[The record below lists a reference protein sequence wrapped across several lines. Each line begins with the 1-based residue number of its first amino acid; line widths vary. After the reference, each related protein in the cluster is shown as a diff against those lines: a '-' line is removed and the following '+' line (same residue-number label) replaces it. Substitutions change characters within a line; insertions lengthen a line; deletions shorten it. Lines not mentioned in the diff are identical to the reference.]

1 MNYNE
6 AMEKLKRYG
15 QEHVLKY
22 YAELPDEQR
31 NTLIEQIDRT
41 DFTVIG
47 QAAETGKRGTIAPI
61 KAMTIPEID
70 MGRERFE
77 RIGMEAV
84 KAGKL
89 GAVLLAGGMGT
100 RLGSDAPKGM
110 YDIGISKPVYI
121 FQRLIE
127 NLMKVVEKAGN
138 YIQLFVMTSEKNH
151 DATVGFFKEHDY
163 FGYDKDYIAF
173 FKQDMA
179 PAADFDGKVYMEAK
193 DSIATSPN
201 GNGGW
206 FLSMK
211 KSGLLELVEKRGIEW
226 LNVFAVDNVLQSIAD
241 PVFAGAV
248 LEGGYSVGSKVIRKV
263 NPQEKVGVMCT
274 EDGRPSIVEYIELT
288 EDMLTQRDENGEYA
302 YNFGVILN
310 YLFKVDKL
318 VNLLERKLP
327 YHKSAKKIP
336 YINEAGELVKPEE
349 PNGYKYEQFILDMI
363 QMLDS
368 CLPFEVVRGLM
379 RKRLRVLVVLVNIA
393 ISMNFCIFEVKGET
407 NENVQKES
415 EIQIDKDYMR
425 EVIEEITFSPHPINS
440 KEIDQVKKCIV
451 SEFNKIGYDNIEY
464 QKFEYNDEKNENAI
478 RHSSQIDIFLA
489 PTSED
494 NTSDGAGENV
504 IIKKDSNQNT
514 QKKLII
520 SAHYDSSPTSL
531 GANDNGSGVAI
542 VLEIAQ
548 ILKNIDMPYNIEF
561 IMFSGEEK
569 YMLGSRWYA
578 GQLSEDEKDNII
590 GVINV
595 DTVAEKSDL
604 GYWIMVNGDKR
615 NSDIDYESDDAMQK
629 LAELNGNAL
638 SKLFQVNDRFSVV
651 MAMNSDHYPFSLLDI
666 PSVTIVQNLEEEL
679 KINDESDIKENLDYE
694 RMQEVVK
701 CILRVAFELE

>member
-6 AMEKLKRYG
+6 AMEKLKKYG

-77 RIGMEAV
+77 RIGMEEV

-163 FGYDKDYIAF
+163 FGYDKNYIAF

-193 DSIATSPN
+193 NSIATSPN

-368 CLPFEVVRGLM
+368 CLPFEVVRGKEFAPIKNKTGVDSVESARELL
-379 RKRLRVLVVLVNIA
+379 RKN
-393 ISMNFCIFEVKGET
+393 G
-407 NENVQKES
+407 
-415 EIQIDKDYMR
+415 
-425 EVIEEITFSPHPINS
+425 IE
-440 KEIDQVKKCIV
+440 
-451 SEFNKIGYDNIEY
+451 
-464 QKFEYNDEKNENAI
+464 
-478 RHSSQIDIFLA
+478 L
-489 PTSED
+489 
-494 NTSDGAGENV
+494 
-504 IIKKDSNQNT
+504 
-514 QKKLII
+514 
-520 SAHYDSSPTSL
+520 
-531 GANDNGSGVAI
+531 
-542 VLEIAQ
+542 
-548 ILKNIDMPYNIEF
+548 
-561 IMFSGEEK
+561 
-569 YMLGSRWYA
+569 
-578 GQLSEDEKDNII
+578 
-590 GVINV
+590 
-595 DTVAEKSDL
+595 
-604 GYWIMVNGDKR
+604 
-615 NSDIDYESDDAMQK
+615 
-629 LAELNGNAL
+629 
-638 SKLFQVNDRFSVV
+638 
-651 MAMNSDHYPFSLLDI
+651 
-666 PSVTIVQNLEEEL
+666 
-679 KINDESDIKENLDYE
+679 
-694 RMQEVVK
+694 
-701 CILRVAFELE
+701 

>member
-6 AMEKLKRYG
+6 AMEKLKKYG

-61 KAMTIPEID
+61 TAMTIPEID

-327 YHKSAKKIP
+327 YHKSAKKIL

-368 CLPFEVVRGLM
+368 CLPFEVVRGKEFAPIKNKTGVDSVESARELL
-379 RKRLRVLVVLVNIA
+379 RKN
-393 ISMNFCIFEVKGET
+393 G
-407 NENVQKES
+407 
-415 EIQIDKDYMR
+415 
-425 EVIEEITFSPHPINS
+425 IE
-440 KEIDQVKKCIV
+440 
-451 SEFNKIGYDNIEY
+451 
-464 QKFEYNDEKNENAI
+464 
-478 RHSSQIDIFLA
+478 L
-489 PTSED
+489 
-494 NTSDGAGENV
+494 
-504 IIKKDSNQNT
+504 
-514 QKKLII
+514 
-520 SAHYDSSPTSL
+520 
-531 GANDNGSGVAI
+531 
-542 VLEIAQ
+542 
-548 ILKNIDMPYNIEF
+548 
-561 IMFSGEEK
+561 
-569 YMLGSRWYA
+569 
-578 GQLSEDEKDNII
+578 
-590 GVINV
+590 
-595 DTVAEKSDL
+595 
-604 GYWIMVNGDKR
+604 
-615 NSDIDYESDDAMQK
+615 
-629 LAELNGNAL
+629 
-638 SKLFQVNDRFSVV
+638 
-651 MAMNSDHYPFSLLDI
+651 
-666 PSVTIVQNLEEEL
+666 
-679 KINDESDIKENLDYE
+679 
-694 RMQEVVK
+694 
-701 CILRVAFELE
+701 

>member
-6 AMEKLKRYG
+6 AMEKLKKYG

-151 DATVGFFKEHDY
+151 DATVGFFNEHDY

-248 LEGGYSVGSKVIRKV
+248 LEGGYSVGSKVIRNV

-318 VNLLERKLP
+318 VKLLERKLP

-368 CLPFEVVRGLM
+368 CLPFEVVRGKEFAPIKNKTGVDSVESARELL
-379 RKRLRVLVVLVNIA
+379 RKN
-393 ISMNFCIFEVKGET
+393 G
-407 NENVQKES
+407 
-415 EIQIDKDYMR
+415 
-425 EVIEEITFSPHPINS
+425 IE
-440 KEIDQVKKCIV
+440 
-451 SEFNKIGYDNIEY
+451 
-464 QKFEYNDEKNENAI
+464 
-478 RHSSQIDIFLA
+478 L
-489 PTSED
+489 
-494 NTSDGAGENV
+494 
-504 IIKKDSNQNT
+504 
-514 QKKLII
+514 
-520 SAHYDSSPTSL
+520 
-531 GANDNGSGVAI
+531 
-542 VLEIAQ
+542 
-548 ILKNIDMPYNIEF
+548 
-561 IMFSGEEK
+561 
-569 YMLGSRWYA
+569 
-578 GQLSEDEKDNII
+578 
-590 GVINV
+590 
-595 DTVAEKSDL
+595 
-604 GYWIMVNGDKR
+604 
-615 NSDIDYESDDAMQK
+615 
-629 LAELNGNAL
+629 
-638 SKLFQVNDRFSVV
+638 
-651 MAMNSDHYPFSLLDI
+651 
-666 PSVTIVQNLEEEL
+666 
-679 KINDESDIKENLDYE
+679 
-694 RMQEVVK
+694 
-701 CILRVAFELE
+701 

>member
-1 MNYNE
+1 MNYNK
-6 AMEKLKRYG
+6 AMEKLEKYG

-22 YAELPDEQR
+22 YDELPDEQR

-47 QAAETGKRGTIAPI
+47 QAAETGKRGIIAPI
-61 KAMTIPEID
+61 KAMTIPEIA

-363 QMLDS
+363 QLLDS
-368 CLPFEVVRGLM
+368 CLSFEVVREKEFAPIKNKTGVDSVESARELL
-379 RKRLRVLVVLVNIA
+379 RKN
-393 ISMNFCIFEVKGET
+393 G
-407 NENVQKES
+407 
-415 EIQIDKDYMR
+415 
-425 EVIEEITFSPHPINS
+425 IE
-440 KEIDQVKKCIV
+440 
-451 SEFNKIGYDNIEY
+451 
-464 QKFEYNDEKNENAI
+464 
-478 RHSSQIDIFLA
+478 L
-489 PTSED
+489 
-494 NTSDGAGENV
+494 
-504 IIKKDSNQNT
+504 
-514 QKKLII
+514 
-520 SAHYDSSPTSL
+520 
-531 GANDNGSGVAI
+531 
-542 VLEIAQ
+542 
-548 ILKNIDMPYNIEF
+548 
-561 IMFSGEEK
+561 
-569 YMLGSRWYA
+569 
-578 GQLSEDEKDNII
+578 
-590 GVINV
+590 
-595 DTVAEKSDL
+595 
-604 GYWIMVNGDKR
+604 
-615 NSDIDYESDDAMQK
+615 
-629 LAELNGNAL
+629 
-638 SKLFQVNDRFSVV
+638 
-651 MAMNSDHYPFSLLDI
+651 
-666 PSVTIVQNLEEEL
+666 
-679 KINDESDIKENLDYE
+679 
-694 RMQEVVK
+694 
-701 CILRVAFELE
+701 

>member
-6 AMEKLKRYG
+6 AMEKLKKYG

-163 FGYDKDYIAF
+163 FGYDKNYIAF

-193 DSIATSPN
+193 NSIATSPN

-368 CLPFEVVRGLM
+368 CLPFEVVRGKEFAPIKNKTGVDSVESARELL
-379 RKRLRVLVVLVNIA
+379 RKN
-393 ISMNFCIFEVKGET
+393 G
-407 NENVQKES
+407 
-415 EIQIDKDYMR
+415 
-425 EVIEEITFSPHPINS
+425 IE
-440 KEIDQVKKCIV
+440 
-451 SEFNKIGYDNIEY
+451 
-464 QKFEYNDEKNENAI
+464 
-478 RHSSQIDIFLA
+478 L
-489 PTSED
+489 
-494 NTSDGAGENV
+494 
-504 IIKKDSNQNT
+504 
-514 QKKLII
+514 
-520 SAHYDSSPTSL
+520 
-531 GANDNGSGVAI
+531 
-542 VLEIAQ
+542 
-548 ILKNIDMPYNIEF
+548 
-561 IMFSGEEK
+561 
-569 YMLGSRWYA
+569 
-578 GQLSEDEKDNII
+578 
-590 GVINV
+590 
-595 DTVAEKSDL
+595 
-604 GYWIMVNGDKR
+604 
-615 NSDIDYESDDAMQK
+615 
-629 LAELNGNAL
+629 
-638 SKLFQVNDRFSVV
+638 
-651 MAMNSDHYPFSLLDI
+651 
-666 PSVTIVQNLEEEL
+666 
-679 KINDESDIKENLDYE
+679 
-694 RMQEVVK
+694 
-701 CILRVAFELE
+701 

>member
-1 MNYNE
+1 MNYNT
-6 AMEKLKRYG
+6 AMEKLKKYG

-22 YAELPDEQR
+22 YDELPDEQR

-47 QAAETGKRGTIAPI
+47 QAEETGKRGIIAPI
-61 KAMTIPEID
+61 KAMTIPEIS

-368 CLPFEVVRGLM
+368 CLPFEVVRGKEFAPIKNKTGVDSVESARELL
-379 RKRLRVLVVLVNIA
+379 RKN
-393 ISMNFCIFEVKGET
+393 G
-407 NENVQKES
+407 
-415 EIQIDKDYMR
+415 
-425 EVIEEITFSPHPINS
+425 IE
-440 KEIDQVKKCIV
+440 
-451 SEFNKIGYDNIEY
+451 
-464 QKFEYNDEKNENAI
+464 
-478 RHSSQIDIFLA
+478 L
-489 PTSED
+489 
-494 NTSDGAGENV
+494 
-504 IIKKDSNQNT
+504 
-514 QKKLII
+514 
-520 SAHYDSSPTSL
+520 
-531 GANDNGSGVAI
+531 
-542 VLEIAQ
+542 
-548 ILKNIDMPYNIEF
+548 
-561 IMFSGEEK
+561 
-569 YMLGSRWYA
+569 
-578 GQLSEDEKDNII
+578 
-590 GVINV
+590 
-595 DTVAEKSDL
+595 
-604 GYWIMVNGDKR
+604 
-615 NSDIDYESDDAMQK
+615 
-629 LAELNGNAL
+629 
-638 SKLFQVNDRFSVV
+638 
-651 MAMNSDHYPFSLLDI
+651 
-666 PSVTIVQNLEEEL
+666 
-679 KINDESDIKENLDYE
+679 
-694 RMQEVVK
+694 
-701 CILRVAFELE
+701 

>member
-6 AMEKLKRYG
+6 AMEKLKKYG

-22 YAELPDEQR
+22 YAELPEEQR
-31 NTLIEQIDRT
+31 NILIEQIDRT

-47 QAAETGKRGTIAPI
+47 QAAETVKRGTIAPI

-211 KSGLLELVEKRGIEW
+211 KSGLLELVEKMGIEW

-368 CLPFEVVRGLM
+368 CLPFEVVREKEFAPIKNKTGVDSVESARELL
-379 RKRLRVLVVLVNIA
+379 RKN
-393 ISMNFCIFEVKGET
+393 G
-407 NENVQKES
+407 
-415 EIQIDKDYMR
+415 
-425 EVIEEITFSPHPINS
+425 IE
-440 KEIDQVKKCIV
+440 
-451 SEFNKIGYDNIEY
+451 
-464 QKFEYNDEKNENAI
+464 
-478 RHSSQIDIFLA
+478 L
-489 PTSED
+489 
-494 NTSDGAGENV
+494 
-504 IIKKDSNQNT
+504 
-514 QKKLII
+514 
-520 SAHYDSSPTSL
+520 
-531 GANDNGSGVAI
+531 
-542 VLEIAQ
+542 
-548 ILKNIDMPYNIEF
+548 
-561 IMFSGEEK
+561 
-569 YMLGSRWYA
+569 
-578 GQLSEDEKDNII
+578 
-590 GVINV
+590 
-595 DTVAEKSDL
+595 
-604 GYWIMVNGDKR
+604 
-615 NSDIDYESDDAMQK
+615 
-629 LAELNGNAL
+629 
-638 SKLFQVNDRFSVV
+638 
-651 MAMNSDHYPFSLLDI
+651 
-666 PSVTIVQNLEEEL
+666 
-679 KINDESDIKENLDYE
+679 
-694 RMQEVVK
+694 
-701 CILRVAFELE
+701 

>member
-6 AMEKLKRYG
+6 AMEKLEKYG

-22 YAELPDEQR
+22 YDELPDEQR

-47 QAAETGKRGTIAPI
+47 QAAETGKRGIIAPI
-61 KAMTIPEID
+61 KAMTIPEIA

-211 KSGLLELVEKRGIEW
+211 KSGLLELVEKRSIEW

-368 CLPFEVVRGLM
+368 CLPFEVVREKEFAPIKNKTGVDSVESAREL
-379 RKRLRVLVVLVNIA
+379 LRRN
-393 ISMNFCIFEVKGET
+393 G
-407 NENVQKES
+407 
-415 EIQIDKDYMR
+415 
-425 EVIEEITFSPHPINS
+425 IE
-440 KEIDQVKKCIV
+440 
-451 SEFNKIGYDNIEY
+451 
-464 QKFEYNDEKNENAI
+464 
-478 RHSSQIDIFLA
+478 L
-489 PTSED
+489 
-494 NTSDGAGENV
+494 
-504 IIKKDSNQNT
+504 
-514 QKKLII
+514 
-520 SAHYDSSPTSL
+520 
-531 GANDNGSGVAI
+531 
-542 VLEIAQ
+542 
-548 ILKNIDMPYNIEF
+548 
-561 IMFSGEEK
+561 
-569 YMLGSRWYA
+569 
-578 GQLSEDEKDNII
+578 
-590 GVINV
+590 
-595 DTVAEKSDL
+595 
-604 GYWIMVNGDKR
+604 
-615 NSDIDYESDDAMQK
+615 
-629 LAELNGNAL
+629 
-638 SKLFQVNDRFSVV
+638 
-651 MAMNSDHYPFSLLDI
+651 
-666 PSVTIVQNLEEEL
+666 
-679 KINDESDIKENLDYE
+679 
-694 RMQEVVK
+694 
-701 CILRVAFELE
+701 

>member
-6 AMEKLKRYG
+6 AMEKLKKYG

-22 YAELPDEQR
+22 YDELPDEQR

-47 QAAETGKRGTIAPI
+47 QAAETGKRGIIAPI
-61 KAMTIPEID
+61 KAMTIPEIA

-363 QMLDS
+363 QMLDN
-368 CLPFEVVRGLM
+368 CLPFEVVREKEFAPIKNKTGVDSVESARELL
-379 RKRLRVLVVLVNIA
+379 RKN
-393 ISMNFCIFEVKGET
+393 G
-407 NENVQKES
+407 
-415 EIQIDKDYMR
+415 
-425 EVIEEITFSPHPINS
+425 IE
-440 KEIDQVKKCIV
+440 
-451 SEFNKIGYDNIEY
+451 
-464 QKFEYNDEKNENAI
+464 
-478 RHSSQIDIFLA
+478 L
-489 PTSED
+489 
-494 NTSDGAGENV
+494 
-504 IIKKDSNQNT
+504 
-514 QKKLII
+514 
-520 SAHYDSSPTSL
+520 
-531 GANDNGSGVAI
+531 
-542 VLEIAQ
+542 
-548 ILKNIDMPYNIEF
+548 
-561 IMFSGEEK
+561 
-569 YMLGSRWYA
+569 
-578 GQLSEDEKDNII
+578 
-590 GVINV
+590 
-595 DTVAEKSDL
+595 
-604 GYWIMVNGDKR
+604 
-615 NSDIDYESDDAMQK
+615 
-629 LAELNGNAL
+629 
-638 SKLFQVNDRFSVV
+638 
-651 MAMNSDHYPFSLLDI
+651 
-666 PSVTIVQNLEEEL
+666 
-679 KINDESDIKENLDYE
+679 
-694 RMQEVVK
+694 
-701 CILRVAFELE
+701 

>member
-6 AMEKLKRYG
+6 AMEKLKEYG

-127 NLMKVVEKAGN
+127 NLMKVVEKEGN

-368 CLPFEVVRGLM
+368 CLPFEVVRGKEFAPIKNKTGVDSVESARELL
-379 RKRLRVLVVLVNIA
+379 RKN
-393 ISMNFCIFEVKGET
+393 G
-407 NENVQKES
+407 
-415 EIQIDKDYMR
+415 
-425 EVIEEITFSPHPINS
+425 IE
-440 KEIDQVKKCIV
+440 
-451 SEFNKIGYDNIEY
+451 
-464 QKFEYNDEKNENAI
+464 
-478 RHSSQIDIFLA
+478 L
-489 PTSED
+489 
-494 NTSDGAGENV
+494 
-504 IIKKDSNQNT
+504 
-514 QKKLII
+514 
-520 SAHYDSSPTSL
+520 
-531 GANDNGSGVAI
+531 
-542 VLEIAQ
+542 
-548 ILKNIDMPYNIEF
+548 
-561 IMFSGEEK
+561 
-569 YMLGSRWYA
+569 
-578 GQLSEDEKDNII
+578 
-590 GVINV
+590 
-595 DTVAEKSDL
+595 
-604 GYWIMVNGDKR
+604 
-615 NSDIDYESDDAMQK
+615 
-629 LAELNGNAL
+629 
-638 SKLFQVNDRFSVV
+638 
-651 MAMNSDHYPFSLLDI
+651 
-666 PSVTIVQNLEEEL
+666 
-679 KINDESDIKENLDYE
+679 
-694 RMQEVVK
+694 
-701 CILRVAFELE
+701 

>member
-1 MNYNE
+1 MNYND
-6 AMEKLKRYG
+6 AMEKLKKYG

-22 YAELPDEQR
+22 YDELSDEQR

-47 QAAETGKRGTIAPI
+47 QAAEAGKRGEIAPI

-77 RIGMEAV
+77 HIGMEAI

-368 CLPFEVVRGLM
+368 CLPFEVVRGKEFAPIKNKTGVDSVESARELL
-379 RKRLRVLVVLVNIA
+379 RKN
-393 ISMNFCIFEVKGET
+393 G
-407 NENVQKES
+407 
-415 EIQIDKDYMR
+415 
-425 EVIEEITFSPHPINS
+425 IE
-440 KEIDQVKKCIV
+440 
-451 SEFNKIGYDNIEY
+451 
-464 QKFEYNDEKNENAI
+464 
-478 RHSSQIDIFLA
+478 L
-489 PTSED
+489 
-494 NTSDGAGENV
+494 
-504 IIKKDSNQNT
+504 
-514 QKKLII
+514 
-520 SAHYDSSPTSL
+520 
-531 GANDNGSGVAI
+531 
-542 VLEIAQ
+542 
-548 ILKNIDMPYNIEF
+548 
-561 IMFSGEEK
+561 
-569 YMLGSRWYA
+569 
-578 GQLSEDEKDNII
+578 
-590 GVINV
+590 
-595 DTVAEKSDL
+595 
-604 GYWIMVNGDKR
+604 
-615 NSDIDYESDDAMQK
+615 
-629 LAELNGNAL
+629 
-638 SKLFQVNDRFSVV
+638 
-651 MAMNSDHYPFSLLDI
+651 
-666 PSVTIVQNLEEEL
+666 
-679 KINDESDIKENLDYE
+679 
-694 RMQEVVK
+694 
-701 CILRVAFELE
+701 

>member
-6 AMEKLKRYG
+6 AMEKLKKYG

-70 MGRERFE
+70 MGRKRFE

-310 YLFKVDKL
+310 YLFRVDKL
-318 VNLLERKLP
+318 VDLLERKLP

-368 CLPFEVVRGLM
+368 CLPFEVVRGKEFAPIKNKTGVDSVESARELL
-379 RKRLRVLVVLVNIA
+379 RKN
-393 ISMNFCIFEVKGET
+393 G
-407 NENVQKES
+407 
-415 EIQIDKDYMR
+415 
-425 EVIEEITFSPHPINS
+425 IE
-440 KEIDQVKKCIV
+440 
-451 SEFNKIGYDNIEY
+451 
-464 QKFEYNDEKNENAI
+464 
-478 RHSSQIDIFLA
+478 L
-489 PTSED
+489 
-494 NTSDGAGENV
+494 
-504 IIKKDSNQNT
+504 
-514 QKKLII
+514 
-520 SAHYDSSPTSL
+520 
-531 GANDNGSGVAI
+531 
-542 VLEIAQ
+542 
-548 ILKNIDMPYNIEF
+548 
-561 IMFSGEEK
+561 
-569 YMLGSRWYA
+569 
-578 GQLSEDEKDNII
+578 
-590 GVINV
+590 
-595 DTVAEKSDL
+595 
-604 GYWIMVNGDKR
+604 
-615 NSDIDYESDDAMQK
+615 
-629 LAELNGNAL
+629 
-638 SKLFQVNDRFSVV
+638 
-651 MAMNSDHYPFSLLDI
+651 
-666 PSVTIVQNLEEEL
+666 
-679 KINDESDIKENLDYE
+679 
-694 RMQEVVK
+694 
-701 CILRVAFELE
+701 

>member
-1 MNYNE
+1 MNYNA
-6 AMEKLKRYG
+6 AMEKLKKYG

-22 YAELPDEQR
+22 YDELPDEQR

-47 QAAETGKRGTIAPI
+47 QAAEMGKRGTIAPI
-61 KAMTIPEID
+61 KAMTIPEIA

-77 RIGMEAV
+77 HIGMEAI

-368 CLPFEVVRGLM
+368 CLPFEVVREKEFAPIKNKTGADSVESAREL
-379 RKRLRVLVVLVNIA
+379 LR
-393 ISMNFCIFEVKGET
+393 
-407 NENVQKES
+407 ENG
-415 EIQIDKDYMR
+415 
-425 EVIEEITFSPHPINS
+425 IE
-440 KEIDQVKKCIV
+440 
-451 SEFNKIGYDNIEY
+451 
-464 QKFEYNDEKNENAI
+464 
-478 RHSSQIDIFLA
+478 L
-489 PTSED
+489 
-494 NTSDGAGENV
+494 
-504 IIKKDSNQNT
+504 
-514 QKKLII
+514 
-520 SAHYDSSPTSL
+520 
-531 GANDNGSGVAI
+531 
-542 VLEIAQ
+542 
-548 ILKNIDMPYNIEF
+548 
-561 IMFSGEEK
+561 
-569 YMLGSRWYA
+569 
-578 GQLSEDEKDNII
+578 
-590 GVINV
+590 
-595 DTVAEKSDL
+595 
-604 GYWIMVNGDKR
+604 
-615 NSDIDYESDDAMQK
+615 
-629 LAELNGNAL
+629 
-638 SKLFQVNDRFSVV
+638 
-651 MAMNSDHYPFSLLDI
+651 
-666 PSVTIVQNLEEEL
+666 
-679 KINDESDIKENLDYE
+679 
-694 RMQEVVK
+694 
-701 CILRVAFELE
+701 

>member
-6 AMEKLKRYG
+6 AMEKLKKYG

-22 YAELPDEQR
+22 YDELLDEQR

-368 CLPFEVVRGLM
+368 CLPFEVVRGKEFAPIKNKTGVDSVESARELL
-379 RKRLRVLVVLVNIA
+379 RKN
-393 ISMNFCIFEVKGET
+393 G
-407 NENVQKES
+407 
-415 EIQIDKDYMR
+415 
-425 EVIEEITFSPHPINS
+425 IE
-440 KEIDQVKKCIV
+440 
-451 SEFNKIGYDNIEY
+451 
-464 QKFEYNDEKNENAI
+464 
-478 RHSSQIDIFLA
+478 L
-489 PTSED
+489 
-494 NTSDGAGENV
+494 
-504 IIKKDSNQNT
+504 
-514 QKKLII
+514 
-520 SAHYDSSPTSL
+520 
-531 GANDNGSGVAI
+531 
-542 VLEIAQ
+542 
-548 ILKNIDMPYNIEF
+548 
-561 IMFSGEEK
+561 
-569 YMLGSRWYA
+569 
-578 GQLSEDEKDNII
+578 
-590 GVINV
+590 
-595 DTVAEKSDL
+595 
-604 GYWIMVNGDKR
+604 
-615 NSDIDYESDDAMQK
+615 
-629 LAELNGNAL
+629 
-638 SKLFQVNDRFSVV
+638 
-651 MAMNSDHYPFSLLDI
+651 
-666 PSVTIVQNLEEEL
+666 
-679 KINDESDIKENLDYE
+679 
-694 RMQEVVK
+694 
-701 CILRVAFELE
+701 

>member
-6 AMEKLKRYG
+6 AMEKLKKYG

-22 YAELPDEQR
+22 YAELSDEQR

-47 QAAETGKRGTIAPI
+47 QAAEAGKRGEIAPI

-77 RIGMEAV
+77 HIGMEAI

-163 FGYDKDYIAF
+163 FGYDKEYIAF

-193 DSIATSPN
+193 DCIATSPN

-211 KSGLLELVEKRGIEW
+211 KSGLLELVEKRDIEW

-288 EDMLTQRDENGEYA
+288 EDMLTQKDENGEYA

-336 YINEAGELVKPEE
+336 YINENGESIKPEE

-368 CLPFEVVRGLM
+368 CLPFEVVREKEFAPIKNKTGVDSVESARELL
-379 RKRLRVLVVLVNIA
+379 RKN
-393 ISMNFCIFEVKGET
+393 G
-407 NENVQKES
+407 
-415 EIQIDKDYMR
+415 
-425 EVIEEITFSPHPINS
+425 IE
-440 KEIDQVKKCIV
+440 
-451 SEFNKIGYDNIEY
+451 
-464 QKFEYNDEKNENAI
+464 
-478 RHSSQIDIFLA
+478 L
-489 PTSED
+489 
-494 NTSDGAGENV
+494 
-504 IIKKDSNQNT
+504 
-514 QKKLII
+514 
-520 SAHYDSSPTSL
+520 
-531 GANDNGSGVAI
+531 
-542 VLEIAQ
+542 
-548 ILKNIDMPYNIEF
+548 
-561 IMFSGEEK
+561 
-569 YMLGSRWYA
+569 
-578 GQLSEDEKDNII
+578 
-590 GVINV
+590 
-595 DTVAEKSDL
+595 
-604 GYWIMVNGDKR
+604 
-615 NSDIDYESDDAMQK
+615 
-629 LAELNGNAL
+629 
-638 SKLFQVNDRFSVV
+638 
-651 MAMNSDHYPFSLLDI
+651 
-666 PSVTIVQNLEEEL
+666 
-679 KINDESDIKENLDYE
+679 
-694 RMQEVVK
+694 
-701 CILRVAFELE
+701 

>member
-6 AMEKLKRYG
+6 AMEKLKKYG

-47 QAAETGKRGTIAPI
+47 QAAEMGKRGAIAPI

-368 CLPFEVVRGLM
+368 CLPFEVVRGKEFAPIKNKTGVDSVESARELL
-379 RKRLRVLVVLVNIA
+379 RKN
-393 ISMNFCIFEVKGET
+393 G
-407 NENVQKES
+407 
-415 EIQIDKDYMR
+415 
-425 EVIEEITFSPHPINS
+425 IE
-440 KEIDQVKKCIV
+440 
-451 SEFNKIGYDNIEY
+451 
-464 QKFEYNDEKNENAI
+464 
-478 RHSSQIDIFLA
+478 L
-489 PTSED
+489 
-494 NTSDGAGENV
+494 
-504 IIKKDSNQNT
+504 
-514 QKKLII
+514 
-520 SAHYDSSPTSL
+520 
-531 GANDNGSGVAI
+531 
-542 VLEIAQ
+542 
-548 ILKNIDMPYNIEF
+548 
-561 IMFSGEEK
+561 
-569 YMLGSRWYA
+569 
-578 GQLSEDEKDNII
+578 
-590 GVINV
+590 
-595 DTVAEKSDL
+595 
-604 GYWIMVNGDKR
+604 
-615 NSDIDYESDDAMQK
+615 
-629 LAELNGNAL
+629 
-638 SKLFQVNDRFSVV
+638 
-651 MAMNSDHYPFSLLDI
+651 
-666 PSVTIVQNLEEEL
+666 
-679 KINDESDIKENLDYE
+679 
-694 RMQEVVK
+694 
-701 CILRVAFELE
+701 

>member
-110 YDIGISKPVYI
+110 YDIGISKPMYI

-368 CLPFEVVRGLM
+368 CLPFEVVRGKEFAPIKNKTGVDSVESAREL
-379 RKRLRVLVVLVNIA
+379 LR
-393 ISMNFCIFEVKGET
+393 
-407 NENVQKES
+407 ENG
-415 EIQIDKDYMR
+415 
-425 EVIEEITFSPHPINS
+425 IE
-440 KEIDQVKKCIV
+440 
-451 SEFNKIGYDNIEY
+451 
-464 QKFEYNDEKNENAI
+464 
-478 RHSSQIDIFLA
+478 L
-489 PTSED
+489 
-494 NTSDGAGENV
+494 
-504 IIKKDSNQNT
+504 
-514 QKKLII
+514 
-520 SAHYDSSPTSL
+520 
-531 GANDNGSGVAI
+531 
-542 VLEIAQ
+542 
-548 ILKNIDMPYNIEF
+548 
-561 IMFSGEEK
+561 
-569 YMLGSRWYA
+569 
-578 GQLSEDEKDNII
+578 
-590 GVINV
+590 
-595 DTVAEKSDL
+595 
-604 GYWIMVNGDKR
+604 
-615 NSDIDYESDDAMQK
+615 
-629 LAELNGNAL
+629 
-638 SKLFQVNDRFSVV
+638 
-651 MAMNSDHYPFSLLDI
+651 
-666 PSVTIVQNLEEEL
+666 
-679 KINDESDIKENLDYE
+679 
-694 RMQEVVK
+694 
-701 CILRVAFELE
+701 

>member
-47 QAAETGKRGTIAPI
+47 QAAETGKRGAIAPI

-77 RIGMEAV
+77 HIGMEAI

-89 GAVLLAGGMGT
+89 GTVLLAGGMGT

-363 QMLDS
+363 QLLDN
-368 CLPFEVVRGLM
+368 CLPFEVVREKEFAPIKNKTGVDSVESARELL
-379 RKRLRVLVVLVNIA
+379 RKN
-393 ISMNFCIFEVKGET
+393 G
-407 NENVQKES
+407 
-415 EIQIDKDYMR
+415 
-425 EVIEEITFSPHPINS
+425 IE
-440 KEIDQVKKCIV
+440 
-451 SEFNKIGYDNIEY
+451 
-464 QKFEYNDEKNENAI
+464 
-478 RHSSQIDIFLA
+478 L
-489 PTSED
+489 
-494 NTSDGAGENV
+494 
-504 IIKKDSNQNT
+504 
-514 QKKLII
+514 
-520 SAHYDSSPTSL
+520 
-531 GANDNGSGVAI
+531 
-542 VLEIAQ
+542 
-548 ILKNIDMPYNIEF
+548 
-561 IMFSGEEK
+561 
-569 YMLGSRWYA
+569 
-578 GQLSEDEKDNII
+578 
-590 GVINV
+590 
-595 DTVAEKSDL
+595 
-604 GYWIMVNGDKR
+604 
-615 NSDIDYESDDAMQK
+615 
-629 LAELNGNAL
+629 
-638 SKLFQVNDRFSVV
+638 
-651 MAMNSDHYPFSLLDI
+651 
-666 PSVTIVQNLEEEL
+666 
-679 KINDESDIKENLDYE
+679 
-694 RMQEVVK
+694 
-701 CILRVAFELE
+701 

>member
-1 MNYNE
+1 
-6 AMEKLKRYG
+6 MEKLKKYG

-22 YAELPDEQR
+22 YDELPDEQR

-47 QAAETGKRGTIAPI
+47 QAEETGKRGIIAPI
-61 KAMTIPEID
+61 KAMTIPEIS

-368 CLPFEVVRGLM
+368 CLPFEVVRGKEFAPIKNKTGVDSVESARELL
-379 RKRLRVLVVLVNIA
+379 RKN
-393 ISMNFCIFEVKGET
+393 G
-407 NENVQKES
+407 
-415 EIQIDKDYMR
+415 
-425 EVIEEITFSPHPINS
+425 IE
-440 KEIDQVKKCIV
+440 
-451 SEFNKIGYDNIEY
+451 
-464 QKFEYNDEKNENAI
+464 
-478 RHSSQIDIFLA
+478 L
-489 PTSED
+489 
-494 NTSDGAGENV
+494 
-504 IIKKDSNQNT
+504 
-514 QKKLII
+514 
-520 SAHYDSSPTSL
+520 
-531 GANDNGSGVAI
+531 
-542 VLEIAQ
+542 
-548 ILKNIDMPYNIEF
+548 
-561 IMFSGEEK
+561 
-569 YMLGSRWYA
+569 
-578 GQLSEDEKDNII
+578 
-590 GVINV
+590 
-595 DTVAEKSDL
+595 
-604 GYWIMVNGDKR
+604 
-615 NSDIDYESDDAMQK
+615 
-629 LAELNGNAL
+629 
-638 SKLFQVNDRFSVV
+638 
-651 MAMNSDHYPFSLLDI
+651 
-666 PSVTIVQNLEEEL
+666 
-679 KINDESDIKENLDYE
+679 
-694 RMQEVVK
+694 
-701 CILRVAFELE
+701 

>member
-6 AMEKLKRYG
+6 AMEKLKKYG

-193 DSIATSPN
+193 NSIATSPN

-310 YLFKVDKL
+310 YLFRVDKL
-318 VNLLERKLP
+318 VDLLERKLP

-368 CLPFEVVRGLM
+368 CLPFEVVRGKEFAPIKNKTGVDSVESARELL
-379 RKRLRVLVVLVNIA
+379 RKN
-393 ISMNFCIFEVKGET
+393 G
-407 NENVQKES
+407 
-415 EIQIDKDYMR
+415 
-425 EVIEEITFSPHPINS
+425 IE
-440 KEIDQVKKCIV
+440 
-451 SEFNKIGYDNIEY
+451 
-464 QKFEYNDEKNENAI
+464 
-478 RHSSQIDIFLA
+478 L
-489 PTSED
+489 
-494 NTSDGAGENV
+494 
-504 IIKKDSNQNT
+504 
-514 QKKLII
+514 
-520 SAHYDSSPTSL
+520 
-531 GANDNGSGVAI
+531 
-542 VLEIAQ
+542 
-548 ILKNIDMPYNIEF
+548 
-561 IMFSGEEK
+561 
-569 YMLGSRWYA
+569 
-578 GQLSEDEKDNII
+578 
-590 GVINV
+590 
-595 DTVAEKSDL
+595 
-604 GYWIMVNGDKR
+604 
-615 NSDIDYESDDAMQK
+615 
-629 LAELNGNAL
+629 
-638 SKLFQVNDRFSVV
+638 
-651 MAMNSDHYPFSLLDI
+651 
-666 PSVTIVQNLEEEL
+666 
-679 KINDESDIKENLDYE
+679 
-694 RMQEVVK
+694 
-701 CILRVAFELE
+701 

>member
-1 MNYNE
+1 MNYND
-6 AMEKLKRYG
+6 AMEKLKKYG

-22 YAELPDEQR
+22 YDELPDEQR

-77 RIGMEAV
+77 RIGMEAI

-368 CLPFEVVRGLM
+368 CLPFEVVREKEFAPIKNKTGVDSVESARELL
-379 RKRLRVLVVLVNIA
+379 RKN
-393 ISMNFCIFEVKGET
+393 G
-407 NENVQKES
+407 
-415 EIQIDKDYMR
+415 
-425 EVIEEITFSPHPINS
+425 IE
-440 KEIDQVKKCIV
+440 
-451 SEFNKIGYDNIEY
+451 
-464 QKFEYNDEKNENAI
+464 
-478 RHSSQIDIFLA
+478 L
-489 PTSED
+489 
-494 NTSDGAGENV
+494 
-504 IIKKDSNQNT
+504 
-514 QKKLII
+514 
-520 SAHYDSSPTSL
+520 
-531 GANDNGSGVAI
+531 
-542 VLEIAQ
+542 
-548 ILKNIDMPYNIEF
+548 
-561 IMFSGEEK
+561 
-569 YMLGSRWYA
+569 
-578 GQLSEDEKDNII
+578 
-590 GVINV
+590 
-595 DTVAEKSDL
+595 
-604 GYWIMVNGDKR
+604 
-615 NSDIDYESDDAMQK
+615 
-629 LAELNGNAL
+629 
-638 SKLFQVNDRFSVV
+638 
-651 MAMNSDHYPFSLLDI
+651 
-666 PSVTIVQNLEEEL
+666 
-679 KINDESDIKENLDYE
+679 
-694 RMQEVVK
+694 
-701 CILRVAFELE
+701 

>member
-1 MNYNE
+1 MNYNA
-6 AMEKLKRYG
+6 AMEKLKKYG

-22 YAELPDEQR
+22 YDELSDEQR

-47 QAAETGKRGTIAPI
+47 QAAEMGKRGTIAPI
-61 KAMTIPEID
+61 KAMTIPEIA

-77 RIGMEAV
+77 HIGMEAI

-310 YLFKVDKL
+310 YLFRVDKL

-368 CLPFEVVRGLM
+368 CLPFEVVRGKEFAPIKNKTGVDSVESARELL
-379 RKRLRVLVVLVNIA
+379 RKN
-393 ISMNFCIFEVKGET
+393 G
-407 NENVQKES
+407 
-415 EIQIDKDYMR
+415 
-425 EVIEEITFSPHPINS
+425 IE
-440 KEIDQVKKCIV
+440 
-451 SEFNKIGYDNIEY
+451 
-464 QKFEYNDEKNENAI
+464 
-478 RHSSQIDIFLA
+478 L
-489 PTSED
+489 
-494 NTSDGAGENV
+494 
-504 IIKKDSNQNT
+504 
-514 QKKLII
+514 
-520 SAHYDSSPTSL
+520 
-531 GANDNGSGVAI
+531 
-542 VLEIAQ
+542 
-548 ILKNIDMPYNIEF
+548 
-561 IMFSGEEK
+561 
-569 YMLGSRWYA
+569 
-578 GQLSEDEKDNII
+578 
-590 GVINV
+590 
-595 DTVAEKSDL
+595 
-604 GYWIMVNGDKR
+604 
-615 NSDIDYESDDAMQK
+615 
-629 LAELNGNAL
+629 
-638 SKLFQVNDRFSVV
+638 
-651 MAMNSDHYPFSLLDI
+651 
-666 PSVTIVQNLEEEL
+666 
-679 KINDESDIKENLDYE
+679 
-694 RMQEVVK
+694 
-701 CILRVAFELE
+701 

>member
-47 QAAETGKRGTIAPI
+47 QAAETEKRGTIAPI

-368 CLPFEVVRGLM
+368 CLPFEVVRGKEFAPIKNKTGVDSVESARELL
-379 RKRLRVLVVLVNIA
+379 RKN
-393 ISMNFCIFEVKGET
+393 G
-407 NENVQKES
+407 
-415 EIQIDKDYMR
+415 
-425 EVIEEITFSPHPINS
+425 IE
-440 KEIDQVKKCIV
+440 
-451 SEFNKIGYDNIEY
+451 
-464 QKFEYNDEKNENAI
+464 
-478 RHSSQIDIFLA
+478 L
-489 PTSED
+489 
-494 NTSDGAGENV
+494 
-504 IIKKDSNQNT
+504 
-514 QKKLII
+514 
-520 SAHYDSSPTSL
+520 
-531 GANDNGSGVAI
+531 
-542 VLEIAQ
+542 
-548 ILKNIDMPYNIEF
+548 
-561 IMFSGEEK
+561 
-569 YMLGSRWYA
+569 
-578 GQLSEDEKDNII
+578 
-590 GVINV
+590 
-595 DTVAEKSDL
+595 
-604 GYWIMVNGDKR
+604 
-615 NSDIDYESDDAMQK
+615 
-629 LAELNGNAL
+629 
-638 SKLFQVNDRFSVV
+638 
-651 MAMNSDHYPFSLLDI
+651 
-666 PSVTIVQNLEEEL
+666 
-679 KINDESDIKENLDYE
+679 
-694 RMQEVVK
+694 
-701 CILRVAFELE
+701 

>member
-6 AMEKLKRYG
+6 AMEKLKKYG

-22 YAELPDEQR
+22 YAELQDEQR

-47 QAAETGKRGTIAPI
+47 QAAETGKRGAIAPI

-368 CLPFEVVRGLM
+368 CLPFEVVR
-379 RKRLRVLVVLVNIA
+379 
-393 ISMNFCIFEVKGET
+393 E
-407 NENVQKES
+407 KE
-415 EIQIDKDYMR
+415 
-425 EVIEEITFSPHPINS
+425 FAPI
-440 KEIDQVKKCIV
+440 K
-451 SEFNKIGYDNIEY
+451 NKIGVDSVESARELLRKNGIE
-464 QKFEYNDEKNENAI
+464 
-478 RHSSQIDIFLA
+478 L
-489 PTSED
+489 
-494 NTSDGAGENV
+494 
-504 IIKKDSNQNT
+504 
-514 QKKLII
+514 
-520 SAHYDSSPTSL
+520 
-531 GANDNGSGVAI
+531 
-542 VLEIAQ
+542 
-548 ILKNIDMPYNIEF
+548 
-561 IMFSGEEK
+561 
-569 YMLGSRWYA
+569 
-578 GQLSEDEKDNII
+578 
-590 GVINV
+590 
-595 DTVAEKSDL
+595 
-604 GYWIMVNGDKR
+604 
-615 NSDIDYESDDAMQK
+615 
-629 LAELNGNAL
+629 
-638 SKLFQVNDRFSVV
+638 
-651 MAMNSDHYPFSLLDI
+651 
-666 PSVTIVQNLEEEL
+666 
-679 KINDESDIKENLDYE
+679 
-694 RMQEVVK
+694 
-701 CILRVAFELE
+701 

>member
-6 AMEKLKRYG
+6 AMEKLKKYG

-310 YLFKVDKL
+310 YLFRVDKL

-368 CLPFEVVRGLM
+368 CLPFEVVRG
-379 RKRLRVLVVLVNIA
+379 
-393 ISMNFCIFEVKGET
+393 
-407 NENVQKES
+407 KEFAPIKNKTGVDS
-415 EIQIDKDYMR
+415 VESAR
-425 EVIEEITFSPHPINS
+425 ELLKKNGIE
-440 KEIDQVKKCIV
+440 
-451 SEFNKIGYDNIEY
+451 
-464 QKFEYNDEKNENAI
+464 
-478 RHSSQIDIFLA
+478 L
-489 PTSED
+489 
-494 NTSDGAGENV
+494 
-504 IIKKDSNQNT
+504 
-514 QKKLII
+514 
-520 SAHYDSSPTSL
+520 
-531 GANDNGSGVAI
+531 
-542 VLEIAQ
+542 
-548 ILKNIDMPYNIEF
+548 
-561 IMFSGEEK
+561 
-569 YMLGSRWYA
+569 
-578 GQLSEDEKDNII
+578 
-590 GVINV
+590 
-595 DTVAEKSDL
+595 
-604 GYWIMVNGDKR
+604 
-615 NSDIDYESDDAMQK
+615 
-629 LAELNGNAL
+629 
-638 SKLFQVNDRFSVV
+638 
-651 MAMNSDHYPFSLLDI
+651 
-666 PSVTIVQNLEEEL
+666 
-679 KINDESDIKENLDYE
+679 
-694 RMQEVVK
+694 
-701 CILRVAFELE
+701 

>member
-6 AMEKLKRYG
+6 AMEKLKKYG

-22 YAELPDEQR
+22 YDELPDEQR

-47 QAAETGKRGTIAPI
+47 QAAETGKRGIIAPI
-61 KAMTIPEID
+61 KAVTIPEIA

-363 QMLDS
+363 QLLDS
-368 CLPFEVVRGLM
+368 CLPFEVVRGKEFAPIKNKTGVDSVESARELL
-379 RKRLRVLVVLVNIA
+379 RKN
-393 ISMNFCIFEVKGET
+393 G
-407 NENVQKES
+407 
-415 EIQIDKDYMR
+415 
-425 EVIEEITFSPHPINS
+425 IE
-440 KEIDQVKKCIV
+440 
-451 SEFNKIGYDNIEY
+451 
-464 QKFEYNDEKNENAI
+464 
-478 RHSSQIDIFLA
+478 L
-489 PTSED
+489 
-494 NTSDGAGENV
+494 
-504 IIKKDSNQNT
+504 
-514 QKKLII
+514 
-520 SAHYDSSPTSL
+520 
-531 GANDNGSGVAI
+531 
-542 VLEIAQ
+542 
-548 ILKNIDMPYNIEF
+548 
-561 IMFSGEEK
+561 
-569 YMLGSRWYA
+569 
-578 GQLSEDEKDNII
+578 
-590 GVINV
+590 
-595 DTVAEKSDL
+595 
-604 GYWIMVNGDKR
+604 
-615 NSDIDYESDDAMQK
+615 
-629 LAELNGNAL
+629 
-638 SKLFQVNDRFSVV
+638 
-651 MAMNSDHYPFSLLDI
+651 
-666 PSVTIVQNLEEEL
+666 
-679 KINDESDIKENLDYE
+679 
-694 RMQEVVK
+694 
-701 CILRVAFELE
+701 

>member
-6 AMEKLKRYG
+6 AMEKLKKYG

-22 YAELPDEQR
+22 YAELSDEQR

-47 QAAETGKRGTIAPI
+47 QAAEAGKRGEIAPI

-77 RIGMEAV
+77 HIGMEAI

-89 GAVLLAGGMGT
+89 GAVLLSGGMGT

-163 FGYDKDYIAF
+163 FGYDKEYIAF

-193 DSIATSPN
+193 DCIATSPN

-211 KSGLLELVEKRGIEW
+211 KSGLLELVEKRDIEW

-288 EDMLTQRDENGEYA
+288 EDMLTQKDENGEYA

-368 CLPFEVVRGLM
+368 CLPFEVVREKEFAPIKNKTGVDSVESARELL
-379 RKRLRVLVVLVNIA
+379 RKN
-393 ISMNFCIFEVKGET
+393 G
-407 NENVQKES
+407 
-415 EIQIDKDYMR
+415 
-425 EVIEEITFSPHPINS
+425 IE
-440 KEIDQVKKCIV
+440 
-451 SEFNKIGYDNIEY
+451 
-464 QKFEYNDEKNENAI
+464 
-478 RHSSQIDIFLA
+478 L
-489 PTSED
+489 
-494 NTSDGAGENV
+494 
-504 IIKKDSNQNT
+504 
-514 QKKLII
+514 
-520 SAHYDSSPTSL
+520 
-531 GANDNGSGVAI
+531 
-542 VLEIAQ
+542 
-548 ILKNIDMPYNIEF
+548 
-561 IMFSGEEK
+561 
-569 YMLGSRWYA
+569 
-578 GQLSEDEKDNII
+578 
-590 GVINV
+590 
-595 DTVAEKSDL
+595 
-604 GYWIMVNGDKR
+604 
-615 NSDIDYESDDAMQK
+615 
-629 LAELNGNAL
+629 
-638 SKLFQVNDRFSVV
+638 
-651 MAMNSDHYPFSLLDI
+651 
-666 PSVTIVQNLEEEL
+666 
-679 KINDESDIKENLDYE
+679 
-694 RMQEVVK
+694 
-701 CILRVAFELE
+701 

>member
-1 MNYNE
+1 MNYNA
-6 AMEKLKRYG
+6 AMEKLKKYG

-22 YAELPDEQR
+22 YDELPDEQR

-138 YIQLFVMTSEKNH
+138 YSQLFVMTSEKNH

-349 PNGYKYEQFILDMI
+349 LNGYKYEQFILDMI

-368 CLPFEVVRGLM
+368 CLPFEVVREKEFAPIKNKTGVDSVESARELL
-379 RKRLRVLVVLVNIA
+379 RKN
-393 ISMNFCIFEVKGET
+393 G
-407 NENVQKES
+407 
-415 EIQIDKDYMR
+415 
-425 EVIEEITFSPHPINS
+425 IE
-440 KEIDQVKKCIV
+440 
-451 SEFNKIGYDNIEY
+451 
-464 QKFEYNDEKNENAI
+464 
-478 RHSSQIDIFLA
+478 L
-489 PTSED
+489 
-494 NTSDGAGENV
+494 
-504 IIKKDSNQNT
+504 
-514 QKKLII
+514 
-520 SAHYDSSPTSL
+520 
-531 GANDNGSGVAI
+531 
-542 VLEIAQ
+542 
-548 ILKNIDMPYNIEF
+548 
-561 IMFSGEEK
+561 
-569 YMLGSRWYA
+569 
-578 GQLSEDEKDNII
+578 
-590 GVINV
+590 
-595 DTVAEKSDL
+595 
-604 GYWIMVNGDKR
+604 
-615 NSDIDYESDDAMQK
+615 
-629 LAELNGNAL
+629 
-638 SKLFQVNDRFSVV
+638 
-651 MAMNSDHYPFSLLDI
+651 
-666 PSVTIVQNLEEEL
+666 
-679 KINDESDIKENLDYE
+679 
-694 RMQEVVK
+694 
-701 CILRVAFELE
+701 

>member
-1 MNYNE
+1 MNYNA
-6 AMEKLKRYG
+6 AMEKLEKYG

-22 YAELPDEQR
+22 YDELPDEQR

-47 QAAETGKRGTIAPI
+47 QAAETGKRGIIAPI

-77 RIGMEAV
+77 RIGMEAI

-336 YINEAGELVKPEE
+336 YINEASELVKPEE

-368 CLPFEVVRGLM
+368 CLPFEVVRGKEFAPIKNKTGVDSVESARELL
-379 RKRLRVLVVLVNIA
+379 RKN
-393 ISMNFCIFEVKGET
+393 G
-407 NENVQKES
+407 
-415 EIQIDKDYMR
+415 
-425 EVIEEITFSPHPINS
+425 IE
-440 KEIDQVKKCIV
+440 
-451 SEFNKIGYDNIEY
+451 
-464 QKFEYNDEKNENAI
+464 
-478 RHSSQIDIFLA
+478 L
-489 PTSED
+489 
-494 NTSDGAGENV
+494 
-504 IIKKDSNQNT
+504 
-514 QKKLII
+514 
-520 SAHYDSSPTSL
+520 
-531 GANDNGSGVAI
+531 
-542 VLEIAQ
+542 
-548 ILKNIDMPYNIEF
+548 
-561 IMFSGEEK
+561 
-569 YMLGSRWYA
+569 
-578 GQLSEDEKDNII
+578 
-590 GVINV
+590 
-595 DTVAEKSDL
+595 
-604 GYWIMVNGDKR
+604 
-615 NSDIDYESDDAMQK
+615 
-629 LAELNGNAL
+629 
-638 SKLFQVNDRFSVV
+638 
-651 MAMNSDHYPFSLLDI
+651 
-666 PSVTIVQNLEEEL
+666 
-679 KINDESDIKENLDYE
+679 
-694 RMQEVVK
+694 
-701 CILRVAFELE
+701 

>member
-6 AMEKLKRYG
+6 AMEKLKEYG

-61 KAMTIPEID
+61 EAMTIPEID

-310 YLFKVDKL
+310 YLFRVDKL

-368 CLPFEVVRGLM
+368 CLPFEVVRGKEFAPIKNKTGVDSVESARELL
-379 RKRLRVLVVLVNIA
+379 RKN
-393 ISMNFCIFEVKGET
+393 G
-407 NENVQKES
+407 
-415 EIQIDKDYMR
+415 
-425 EVIEEITFSPHPINS
+425 IE
-440 KEIDQVKKCIV
+440 
-451 SEFNKIGYDNIEY
+451 
-464 QKFEYNDEKNENAI
+464 
-478 RHSSQIDIFLA
+478 L
-489 PTSED
+489 
-494 NTSDGAGENV
+494 
-504 IIKKDSNQNT
+504 
-514 QKKLII
+514 
-520 SAHYDSSPTSL
+520 
-531 GANDNGSGVAI
+531 
-542 VLEIAQ
+542 
-548 ILKNIDMPYNIEF
+548 
-561 IMFSGEEK
+561 
-569 YMLGSRWYA
+569 
-578 GQLSEDEKDNII
+578 
-590 GVINV
+590 
-595 DTVAEKSDL
+595 
-604 GYWIMVNGDKR
+604 
-615 NSDIDYESDDAMQK
+615 
-629 LAELNGNAL
+629 
-638 SKLFQVNDRFSVV
+638 
-651 MAMNSDHYPFSLLDI
+651 
-666 PSVTIVQNLEEEL
+666 
-679 KINDESDIKENLDYE
+679 
-694 RMQEVVK
+694 
-701 CILRVAFELE
+701 

>member
-6 AMEKLKRYG
+6 AMEKLKKYG

-100 RLGSDAPKGM
+100 RLGTDAPKGM

-310 YLFKVDKL
+310 YLFRVDKL

-368 CLPFEVVRGLM
+368 CLPFEVVRGKEFAPIKNKTGVDSVESARELL
-379 RKRLRVLVVLVNIA
+379 RKN
-393 ISMNFCIFEVKGET
+393 G
-407 NENVQKES
+407 
-415 EIQIDKDYMR
+415 
-425 EVIEEITFSPHPINS
+425 IE
-440 KEIDQVKKCIV
+440 
-451 SEFNKIGYDNIEY
+451 
-464 QKFEYNDEKNENAI
+464 
-478 RHSSQIDIFLA
+478 L
-489 PTSED
+489 
-494 NTSDGAGENV
+494 
-504 IIKKDSNQNT
+504 
-514 QKKLII
+514 
-520 SAHYDSSPTSL
+520 
-531 GANDNGSGVAI
+531 
-542 VLEIAQ
+542 
-548 ILKNIDMPYNIEF
+548 
-561 IMFSGEEK
+561 
-569 YMLGSRWYA
+569 
-578 GQLSEDEKDNII
+578 
-590 GVINV
+590 
-595 DTVAEKSDL
+595 
-604 GYWIMVNGDKR
+604 
-615 NSDIDYESDDAMQK
+615 
-629 LAELNGNAL
+629 
-638 SKLFQVNDRFSVV
+638 
-651 MAMNSDHYPFSLLDI
+651 
-666 PSVTIVQNLEEEL
+666 
-679 KINDESDIKENLDYE
+679 
-694 RMQEVVK
+694 
-701 CILRVAFELE
+701 

>member
-1 MNYNE
+1 MNYNA
-6 AMEKLKRYG
+6 AMEKLKKYG

-22 YAELPDEQR
+22 YDELPDEQR

-368 CLPFEVVRGLM
+368 CLPFEVVRGKEFAPIKNKTGVDSVESARELL
-379 RKRLRVLVVLVNIA
+379 RKN
-393 ISMNFCIFEVKGET
+393 G
-407 NENVQKES
+407 
-415 EIQIDKDYMR
+415 
-425 EVIEEITFSPHPINS
+425 IE
-440 KEIDQVKKCIV
+440 
-451 SEFNKIGYDNIEY
+451 
-464 QKFEYNDEKNENAI
+464 
-478 RHSSQIDIFLA
+478 L
-489 PTSED
+489 
-494 NTSDGAGENV
+494 
-504 IIKKDSNQNT
+504 
-514 QKKLII
+514 
-520 SAHYDSSPTSL
+520 
-531 GANDNGSGVAI
+531 
-542 VLEIAQ
+542 
-548 ILKNIDMPYNIEF
+548 
-561 IMFSGEEK
+561 
-569 YMLGSRWYA
+569 
-578 GQLSEDEKDNII
+578 
-590 GVINV
+590 
-595 DTVAEKSDL
+595 
-604 GYWIMVNGDKR
+604 
-615 NSDIDYESDDAMQK
+615 
-629 LAELNGNAL
+629 
-638 SKLFQVNDRFSVV
+638 
-651 MAMNSDHYPFSLLDI
+651 
-666 PSVTIVQNLEEEL
+666 
-679 KINDESDIKENLDYE
+679 
-694 RMQEVVK
+694 
-701 CILRVAFELE
+701 